1 MNGLMTVPREAE
13 IQEPAAM
20 KFYLFY
26 RWHGMSMR
34 EFQAKSM
41 KEAEEYAKKY
51 LNIVDPSDDPVEWAY
66 LVVADVGKL
75 LRGGE
80 EP

>member
-1 MNGLMTVPREAE
+1 MSGLMTVSREAE

-26 RWHGMSMR
+26 RWHGMSMH
-34 EFQAKSM
+34 EFTAKSM
-41 KEAEEYAKKY
+41 KEAEEYAQKY
-51 LNIVDPSDDPVEWAY
+51 LNIPNPSDDPVDWAY

-80 EP
+80 ES

>member
-1 MNGLMTVPREAE
+1 MSGLMAAPREAE
-13 IQEPAAM
+13 IQEPAM

-26 RWHGMSMR
+26 RWHSMSMH

-51 LNIVDPSDDPVEWAY
+51 LNVPDPSDDPVDWAY

-75 LRGGE
+75 LRGKE
-80 EP
+80 NDV

>member
-41 KEAEEYAKKY
+41 KEAEEYANKY
-51 LNIVDPSDDPVEWAY
+51 LNLVDPVDWAY

-80 EP
+80 NERT